1 MATDLKV
8 VLNLNDKQFSDAI
21 KKAITEVNTFKNN
34 MNKSAK
40 SITDFTNL
48 LKYGATALAGL
59 QTAYTGLET
68 VMNSNA
74 RTQLEWQSTLEGAST
89 SVNQFFQSLISGDWG
104 TFEDGILNAI
114 GLAKEYQKQMKL
126 AKQAAGIN
134 KSEAELYEGQ
144 RNNYEHIITSDNASK
159 AEKEDAYIKY
169 AELSAKEISVRERD
183 INNAKEAIASMLKA
197 NSIESITTPE
207 ELQKFIFTYANPS
220 TLEYQQL
227 QTYLKDMDE
236 KKAGRDLM
244 YDAMINSRG
253 ISKDIN
259 EEYQKA
265 NKAYTEARNDY
276 LEEMARLQG
285 FLVDEEMS
293 KVVELL
299 DIVNEN
305 TDKIGTIK
313 KDMDDA
319 KTDITKV
326 TTGNKTNNKAA
337 SPVGSLAE
345 LDKQIST
352 KKTELG
358 LAISNEDRIRINKEL
373 EALTEKKRVIEFQYK
388 YPTAPSGELPKTSLA
403 QSMPDMKGFK
413 IEKPFKQE
421 DVQVNADYADSLN
434 AIANVMGAVTNMTNE
449 GAAAW
454 LSWSANLLNAIAAAV
469 PAIQTM
475 ITAKT
480 AEAAASGAAEAAKTP
495 FVGWLLV
502 GGAIASILA
511 AFAALPSFSTGG
523 IYAGNS
529 TIGDMNL
536 ARVNAGEMIL
546 NNRQQRN
553 LFNLLNGN
561 GTLSSG
567 GNGQVEFK
575 IKGKE
580 LVGVL
585 NNYNNQK
592 SKVR

>member
-1 MATDLKV
+1 MGATQLV
-8 VLNLNDKQFSDAI
+8 
-21 KKAITEVNTFKNN
+21 T
-34 MNKSAK
+34 
-40 SITDFTNL
+40 L
-48 LKYGATALAGL
+48 LKLDGTQFDNSLRKSTKEVHQFQLNIDNLKKNLGKFAAALGGAGAAYEVFNTA
-59 QTAYTGLET
+59 
-68 VMNSNA
+68 MNSNA
-74 RTQLEWQSTLEGAST
+74 RTQLEWQSTLAGAST

-104 TFEDGILNAI
+104 AFEDGILNAI

-169 AELSAKEISVRERD
+169 AELSAKEIAVRERD

-220 TLEYQQL
+220 TQEYEQL
-227 QTYLKDMDE
+227 QTYLKDIDE
-236 KKAGRDLM
+236 KKTHRDLM
-244 YDAMINSRG
+244 YNSMVSSRG
-253 ISKDIN
+253 IGKGIN
-259 EEYQKA
+259 EEYKKA
-265 NKAYTEARNDY
+265 NKEYTEARNGY

-313 KDMDDA
+313 KDMDNA
-319 KTDITKV
+319 KTDINKVATSNNTTTK
-326 TTGNKTNNKAA
+326 TIA
-337 SPVGSLAE
+337 PVGSLAE
-345 LDKQIST
+345 LDKQIAA

-358 LAISNEDRIRINKEL
+358 LAISNEDRIRINQEL

-388 YPTAPSGELPKTSLA
+388 YSEAPSGDLARTSLA

-413 IEKPFKQE
+413 IEQKDNTTKQQTQDNYSYVE
-421 DVQVNADYADSLN
+421 SLN
-434 AIANVMGAVTNMTNE
+434 AVASVMGAITNMTNE

-454 LSWSANLLNAIAAAV
+454 LSWSANLLNAIAAAI

-495 FVGWLLV
+495 FVGWLMV

-523 IYAGNS
+523 IFTGNS

-561 GTLSSG
+561 GTLTNNTG
-567 GNGQVEFK
+567 GNVTFK
-575 IKGKE
+575 IQGKE

>member
-1 MATDLKV
+1 MATDLRV

-59 QTAYTGLET
+59 QTAYSGLET

-74 RTQLEWQSTLEGAST
+74 RTQLEWQSTLDGAST

-104 TFEDGILNAI
+104 AFEDGILNAI

-169 AELSAKEISVRERD
+169 AELSAKEIAVRERD

-220 TLEYQQL
+220 TQEYEQL
-227 QTYLKDMDE
+227 QTYLKDIDE
-236 KKAGRDLM
+236 KKNHRDLM
-244 YDAMINSRG
+244 YNSMVSSRG
-253 ISKDIN
+253 IGKGVN
-259 EEYQKA
+259 EEYKKA
-265 NKAYTEARNDY
+265 NKEYVEARNSY

-313 KDMDDA
+313 KDMDAA
-319 KTDITKV
+319 KTDIGKVSKTTTK
-326 TTGNKTNNKAA
+326 TDT
-337 SPVGSLAE
+337 PVGSLAE
-345 LDKQIST
+345 LDKQIAA

-388 YPTAPSGELPKTSLA
+388 YSEAPSGELPRTSLA

-413 IEKPFKQE
+413 IEQKDNTTKQQTQDNYSYVE
-421 DVQVNADYADSLN
+421 SLN
-434 AIANVMGAVTNMTNE
+434 AVASVMGAITNMTNE

-454 LSWSANLLNAIAAAV
+454 LSWSANLLNAIAAAI

-475 ITAKT
+475 ITAKS

-495 FVGWLLV
+495 FVGWLMV

-523 IYAGNS
+523 IFTGNS

-561 GTLSSG
+561 GTLTNNTG
-567 GNGQVEFK
+567 GNVTFK
-575 IKGKE
+575 IQGKE

>member
-21 KKAITEVNTFKNN
+21 KKAITEVNSFKNN

-74 RTQLEWQSTLEGAST
+74 RTQLEWQSSLEGACT

-220 TLEYQQL
+220 TSEYQQL

-388 YPTAPSGELPKTSLA
+388 YPTAPSGELPNTSLA
-403 QSMPDMKGFK
+403 QSMPDMKGFN
-413 IEKPFKQE
+413 IDKPFKQE

-561 GTLSSG
+561 GTLFSG